1 MSENSIPV
9 NIAMMRVARPP
20 VTLHSLGLGSCIG
33 VAIYDPVEKI
43 GGLLHALLPKI
54 GEFTGEAHNRAKFAD
69 SGIQDLVELLEA
81 HGARRSRMKAKMA
94 GGAAMFALRPGSRV
108 GDIGK
113 RNVESAVSTLRRLGI
128 PLVAQDTGG
137 NKGRTIIF
145 DVDTGQMTIKMID
158 RAVKVI

>member
-1 MSENSIPV
+1 
-9 NIAMMRVARPP
+9 
-20 VTLHSLGLGSCIG
+20 
-33 VAIYDPVEKI
+33 
-43 GGLLHALLPKI
+43 
-54 GEFTGEAHNRAKFAD
+54 
-69 SGIQDLVELLEA
+69 
-81 HGARRSRMKAKMA
+81 
-94 GGAAMFALRPGSRV
+94 V